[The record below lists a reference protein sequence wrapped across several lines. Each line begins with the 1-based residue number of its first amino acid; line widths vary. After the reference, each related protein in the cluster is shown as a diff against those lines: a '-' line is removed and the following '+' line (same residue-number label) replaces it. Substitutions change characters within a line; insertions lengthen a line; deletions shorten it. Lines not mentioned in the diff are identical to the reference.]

1 MNSSTY
7 GRILRSG
14 GIIALV
20 LILLA
25 AVPLEAR
32 ADGNR
37 AFAMAGRQWLLI
49 ERMTNSALLAAL
61 DVSASPSMNSVH
73 WSRNR
78 FDRTHSELLT
88 GDQDQRSRPEIVT
101 ALDRVD
107 SQWRQYDR
115 IFSEIAGAGS
125 ISSDQIR
132 TLTDSHAATVAALG
146 EMVDAYELYVHG
158 GSSHSILSATID
170 EAGKLRAHTQSVLRA
185 LLLVAYNDRS
195 EADRQRLIQSTQDFN
210 RILMGL
216 IHGDGELRLLP
227 APTREIRDELM
238 KVDRMWKEALPVL
251 EAAARG
257 STVTDEQ
264 IATVAQYSN
273 DMAVPL
279 TMALLM
285 YLSL

>member
-1 MNSSTY
+1 MNSAFY
-7 GRILRSG
+7 GRIARSG
-14 GIIALV
+14 GAIAIILM
-20 LILLA
+20 LLA
-25 AVPLEAR
+25 AAPLEAR
-32 ADGNR
+32 ADGHR
-37 AFAMAGRQWLLI
+37 SFAMAGRQWLLI

-61 DVSASPSMNSVH
+61 EVAASPSMNSVH
-73 WSRNR
+73 WSRDR

-88 GDQDQRSRPEIVT
+88 EDRQSPGRPEIVT

-115 IFSEIAGAGS
+115 IFSEIAGAGR

-132 TLTDSHAATVAALG
+132 SLTDSHAATVDALG
-146 EMVDAYELYVHG
+146 QMVDAYQFYVHG

-185 LLLVAYNDRS
+185 LLMVAYTES
-195 EADRQRLIQSTQDFN
+195 EPDRQRLIQSTQEFN

-216 IHGDGELRLLP
+216 IHGDGDLRLLP

-257 STVTDEQ
+257 NAVTNDQ
-264 IATVAQYSN
+264 IAAVAQYSN